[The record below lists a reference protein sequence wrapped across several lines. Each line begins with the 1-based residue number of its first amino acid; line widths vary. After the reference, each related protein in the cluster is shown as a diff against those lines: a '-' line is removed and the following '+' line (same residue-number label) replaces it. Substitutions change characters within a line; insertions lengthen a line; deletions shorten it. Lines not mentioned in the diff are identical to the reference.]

1 VKPGRSRLLPA
12 LLCLALIGIALSVGL
27 VVLSA
32 LGGVAALAYA
42 AVVVALLLVGGV
54 RARRALAPPPAPAGR
69 TCTCCTTTQH
79 DPVRIV

>member
-1 VKPGRSRLLPA
+1 MTPGRSRLLPV
-12 LLCLALIGIALSVGL
+12 LLCLALVGIAVSVGL
-27 VVLSA
+27 VVLAA
-32 LGGVAALAYA
+32 LGWPTAVGYA
-42 AVVVALLLVGGV
+42 VVVVALLLVGGA